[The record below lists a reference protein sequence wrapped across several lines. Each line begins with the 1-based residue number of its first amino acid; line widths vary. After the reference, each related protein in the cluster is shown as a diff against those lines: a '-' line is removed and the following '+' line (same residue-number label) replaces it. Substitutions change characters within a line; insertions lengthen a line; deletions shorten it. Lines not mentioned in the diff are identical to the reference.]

1 MLTVRKVEI
10 DFSRARIHWNREE
23 PEFSQFW
30 NALSTGVPYLEPF
43 LIQVLRRVKP
53 ALVEKGASPEL
64 LRDVDLFCMQEGQHY
79 KQHEKFNRVLR
90 EAGYEKVE
98 AEERRIAAD
107 YARYLRKKS
116 LRFCLAYCEGFE
128 TFGPMISN
136 FYFRDAPDLMK
147 DVDQETCWLWLWH
160 IAEEYEHRTVCN
172 HAYRVLYD
180 DYGMRIYGLWFAAVH
195 LTRHALRVARHLI
208 AKDRERGTIGDA
220 LRSRWRYARVLARIF
235 GSILPGMVF
244 RCMRPSYDP
253 GPLPPPGNVLAV
265 LDEAAARHGVIATR

>member
-1 MLTVRKVEI
+1 MLTVRKVDI

-43 LIQVLRRVKP
+43 LIQVLRR
-53 ALVEKGASPEL
+53 E
-64 LRDVDLFCMQEGQHY
+64 R
-79 KQHEKFNRVLR
+79 
-90 EAGYEKVE
+90 VE

-116 LRFCLAYCEGFE
+116 LKFCLAYCEGFE

-147 DVDQETCWLWLWH
+147 DVDQETCYLWLWH

-172 HAYRVLYD
+172 DAYEELHD
-180 DYGMRIYGLWFAAVH
+180 DYWMRIYGLWFAAIH
-195 LTRHALRVARHLI
+195 LTRHSLRVARHLI
-208 AKDRERGTIGDA
+208 AKGRERGAIPDRI
-220 LRSRWRYARVLARIF
+220 RSRWRYARVLARIF
-235 GSILPGMVF
+235 GSVLPALVF

-265 LDEAAARHGVIATR
+265 LDEAAARYGVVGTR